1 MRLRRI
7 LVFGRIMLTI
17 VLRQARSAVIIDL
30 SGNIDIDSSI
40 LIEKIGLCLD
50 NGYRDLL
57 CNFENVNLIDY
68 AGLSVL
74 TIAYKN
80 VINHKGRV
88 KFINVAPHLIK
99 VFSLVCMDRVFEI
112 YPDEESALKSFEED
126 KIISEIKEKKLRRR
140 FKRLELDINISF
152 KSKAEDKF
160 HQGKVLNLSG
170 VGVLVFTEEKT
181 YAVGELLDI
190 NIMLLPKPG
199 KIEAEAKVAWLV
211 EKDIQPHLFPAMGLE
226 FYNLNYLSQK
236 KIIEFVDRNAAL
248 NIKEC

>member
-1 MRLRRI
+1 
-7 LVFGRIMLTI
+7 MLTI
-17 VLRQARSAVIIDL
+17 VLRQVKSAVILDL

-50 NGYRDLL
+50 NGYLEL
-57 CNFENVNLIDY
+57 VCNFESVNLIDY

-80 VINHKGRV
+80 VINHKGGI
-88 KFINVAPHLIK
+88 KFINVAAHLTK
-99 VFSLVCMDRVFEI
+99 VLSLVCMDKVFEI
-112 YPDEESALKSFEED
+112 YQDEESALKSFGDD
-126 KIISEIKEKKLRRR
+126 KLISDIQRKKLRRR
-140 FKRLELDINISF
+140 FKRLDLDISASF
-152 KSKAEDKF
+152 KSKSENKF
-160 HQGKVLNLSG
+160 HLGKVLNLSG

-181 YAVGELLDI
+181 YPIGELLDI
-190 NIMLLPKPG
+190 VISLLPKPG
-199 KIEAEAKVAWLV
+199 IIEVRAKVAWLV

-226 FYNLNYLSQK
+226 FYNLDTLVQK